1 MSSNRKSSPLYIS
14 RIRSASG
21 GGGATGGVEAILIS
35 TPCLSGLLGVGL
47 IRLTTAAARRA
58 TDAAAASP
66 ASCAALSAALAAAR
80 FQRRSCRA
88 AACWAITSARRLA
101 AASCRAAACLRT
113 AFISL
118 RNSRIEQQD

>member
-47 IRLTTAAARRA
+47 IRLTTAA
-58 TDAAAASP
+58 DFAAIEAAKNDLAKFCPVAKVIRGSGTQVVEEWH
-66 ASCAALSAALAAAR
+66 LSR
-80 FQRRSCRA
+80 P
-88 AACWAITSARRLA
+88 
-101 AASCRAAACLRT
+101 T
-113 AFISL
+113 A
-118 RNSRIEQQD
+118 